1 VAERKSE
8 SRAEYRTIVLPQL
21 AGLQHGSATLLP
33 RSRPLALHANI
44 SSAGF
49 ELRSGTDRY
58 DWHGRRRGATEFVL
72 LQHTLAGEGRLTVGR
87 EHYAVS
93 PGSTMLLHFPADNRY
108 WLTKGGSWEFAYLCL
123 HGREVLRA
131 WLSITDQRGPLIEL
145 DPASSALALALETCR
160 DVLTG
165 AVPSQYAASA
175 AAYGI
180 AMALLAETLDE
191 PPRLHPLPG
200 IEAAKEFARTHFAE
214 PIGVED
220 MARVAGYSR
229 FHFSRL
235 FAAREGTSPAAYVT
249 DLRIRAAAALLHDTA
264 LPVAT
269 VAARC
274 GFNDATYFSRAFR
287 SAVGVS
293 PGDFRRSGM
302 Y

>member
-1 VAERKSE
+1 VSQQKSE
-8 SRAEYRTIVLPQL
+8 SRAQDGRIVLPQL
-21 AGLQHGSATLLP
+21 AGLGHGSAALLP
-33 RSRPLALHANI
+33 GSRPLALHANI

-49 ELRSGTDRY
+49 ERRGGTDRY
-58 DWHGRRRGATEFVL
+58 DWHGRRRGTAEFVL
-72 LQHTLAGEGRLTVGR
+72 LQHTVAGEGQLTVDR
-87 EHYAVS
+87 EHYAVI

-108 WLTKGGSWEFAYLCL
+108 WLPEGGSWEFAYLCL

-131 WLSITDQRGPLIEL
+131 WLSITDQRGPLVHL
-145 DPASSALALALETCR
+145 DPASCALALAFETCR

-165 AVPSQYAASA
+165 AVRSQYAASA

-191 PPRLHPLPG
+191 LPPTRRLPG
-200 IEAAKEFARTHFAE
+200 IEAAKEYARTRFAE

-220 MARVAGYSR
+220 LARVAGYSR

-235 FAAREGTSPAAYVT
+235 FTASEGTSPAAYVA

-274 GFNDATYFSRAFR
+274 GFNDATWFSRAFR

>member
-1 VAERKSE
+1 
-8 SRAEYRTIVLPQL
+8 
-21 AGLQHGSATLLP
+21 
-33 RSRPLALHANI
+33 
-44 SSAGF
+44 
-49 ELRSGTDRY
+49 
-58 DWHGRRRGATEFVL
+58 
-72 LQHTLAGEGRLTVGR
+72 
-87 EHYAVS
+87 
-93 PGSTMLLHFPADNRY
+93 MLLHFPAANRY
-108 WLTKGGSWEFAYLCL
+108 WLPAGRSWEFAYLCL

-131 WLSITDQRGPLIEL
+131 WLSVTDSRGPLVQL
-145 DPASSALALALETCR
+145 GPQSSALALALQTCR

-191 PPRLHPLPG
+191 PAPVRPLPG
-200 IEAAKEFARTHFAE
+200 IEAAKDFARTHFAE
-214 PIGVED
+214 PIGVGD
-220 MARVAGYSR
+220 LARAAGYSR

-235 FAAREGTSPAAYVT
+235 FAASEGTSPAAYVA

-274 GFNDATYFSRAFR
+274 GYNDATYFSRAFR
-287 SAVGVS
+287 AAVGVS
-293 PGDFRRSGM
+293 PADFRRSGM